1 MIKMRKQTLDS
12 PSLPNVLPIQS
23 TGIIGGAM
31 MVKVPQIRRI
41 LSAKSAK
48 GLQFQMFLSEVAAG
62 TVSIAYFA
70 FHAMPLASYAEMFFV
85 LFQNLVILGLMLIL
99 GRKNAARKSIISGV
113 PSLLPYVAGYAF
125 AAMIVAI
132 APGDVLENLYNCT
145 TAVLVLGRAPQ
156 IYTNMKAK
164 STGELSA
171 ATQVLMTAG
180 SAARVFT
187 TQQEGGSDAMVVAYA
202 LSAGMNALMM
212 LQMFIYRPR
221 KARGT
226 VMKGGVRKSTRTP
239 KTKKRD

>member
-1 MIKMRKQTLDS
+1 MRKQTLDS

-70 FHAMPLASYAEMFFV
+70 HHAMPLASYAEMFFV
-85 LFQNLVILGLMLIL
+85 LFQNLLILGLMLIL

-132 APGDVLENLYNCT
+132 A
-145 TAVLVLGRAPQ
+145 
-156 IYTNMKAK
+156 
-164 STGELSA
+164 
-171 ATQVLMTAG
+171 
-180 SAARVFT
+180 
-187 TQQEGGSDAMVVAYA
+187 
-202 LSAGMNALMM
+202 
-212 LQMFIYRPR
+212 
-221 KARGT
+221 
-226 VMKGGVRKSTRTP
+226 VRKVHRRG
-239 KTKKRD
+239 KQRY